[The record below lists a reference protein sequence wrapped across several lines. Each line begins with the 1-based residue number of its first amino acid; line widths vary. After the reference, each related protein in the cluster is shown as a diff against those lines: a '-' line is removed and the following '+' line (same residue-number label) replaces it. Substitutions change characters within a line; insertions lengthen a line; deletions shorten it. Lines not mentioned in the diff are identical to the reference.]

1 MMDCKKVLKL
11 IPQYIDG
18 ELDEAQKKE
27 FETHLENCE
36 SCKKEYQLEKKIIEN
51 LKNMPP
57 LELPEDFNKKIHE
70 KLVYQKNIL
79 EKKKERLKKTLTVAV
94 IAASFILMTVFVVN
108 IFKFDKSSRIESS
121 APLNNIKMTQSA
133 DLSKKEGIN
142 NEVNMFSIT
151 GQRGLPAGT
160 SRKITKNA
168 TISLEVEDV
177 NVCYDKV
184 FKLVKEAE
192 GFIESSDETVFT
204 DNTKRINLVLKVRED
219 KFESV
224 VSQIKEFGKVTALR
238 IDSKDVTEQ
247 YYDLKARLKNLE
259 IEEQK
264 LQDIMNKASTVKEML
279 EVESE
284 INRIRSDIESMKEQ
298 LKVWENLTRLG
309 TINLSIRQVSKVKKP
324 TTLVSFKGIGR
335 DIKQAF
341 INNVNFL
348 IFFIKKLIIIL
359 AIVLPYGAL
368 AFIGYKVYIY
378 FKKRR

>member
-1 MMDCKKVLKL
+1 MMDCKKALQL
-11 IPQYIDG
+11 IHRYIDG
-18 ELDEAQKKE
+18 ELDTAQKE
-27 FETHLENCE
+27 ELEKHIESCE
-36 SCKKEYQLEKKIIEN
+36 SCRKEYQLEKNIIES

-121 APLNNIKMTQSA
+121 APSNNIKMTQSA

-168 TISLEVEDV
+168 TVSLEVEDV

-204 DNTKRINLVLKVRED
+204 DDTKRINLVLKVRED

-224 VSQIKEFGKVTALR
+224 ISQIKEFGKVTALR

-264 LQDIMNKASTVKEML
+264 LQDIMNKAPTVKEML

-284 INRIRSDIESMKEQ
+284 MNRIRSEIESMKEQ
-298 LKVWENLTRLG
+298 LKVWENLTSLG
-309 TINLSIRQVSKVKKP
+309 TINLSIKEVSKVEKSP
-324 TTLVSFKGIGR
+324 TLGSFKGIGR
-335 DIKQAF
+335 EVKQAF
-341 INNVNFL
+341 VNNVNFL

-359 AIVLPYGAL
+359 VIILPYIVLAL
-368 AFIGYKVYIY
+368 IGYKVYIY
-378 FKKRR
+378 IKKRR

>member
-1 MMDCKKVLKL
+1 MMDCKKALQL
-11 IPQYIDG
+11 IHRYIDG
-18 ELDEAQKKE
+18 ELDAAQKE
-27 FETHLENCE
+27 ELEKHIESCE
-36 SCKKEYQLEKKIIEN
+36 SCRKEYQLEKNIIES
-51 LKNMPP
+51 LKNTPP

-70 KLVYQKNIL
+70 KLVCQKNIL

-142 NEVNMFSIT
+142 NEGNMFSIT

-168 TISLEVEDV
+168 TVSLEVEDV

-184 FKLVKEAE
+184 FKLVKEAK

-204 DNTKRINLVLKVRED
+204 DDTKRINLVLKVRED

-224 VSQIKEFGKVTALR
+224 ISQIKEFGKVTALR
-238 IDSKDVTEQ
+238 IDSKDVTDQ

-264 LQDIMNKASTVKEML
+264 LQDIMNKAPTVKEML

-284 INRIRSDIESMKEQ
+284 INRIRSEIESMKEQ
-298 LKVWENLTRLG
+298 LKVWENLTSLG
-309 TINLSIRQVSKVKKP
+309 TINLSIKEVSRIEKSS
-324 TTLVSFKGIGR
+324 TLGSFREIGR
-335 DIKQAF
+335 EAKQAF
-341 INNVNFL
+341 VNNVNFL

-359 AIVLPYGAL
+359 VIILPYIVLVL
-368 AFIGYKVYIY
+368 IGYKVYIY
-378 FKKRR
+378 IKKRR

>member
-1 MMDCKKVLKL
+1 MMDCKKAHQL
-11 IPQYIDG
+11 IPRYIDG
-18 ELDEAQKKE
+18 KLDVAQKE
-27 FETHLENCE
+27 ELEKHIESCE
-36 SCKKEYQLEKKIIEN
+36 SCRKEYQLEKNIIES

-57 LELPEDFNKKIHE
+57 LELPEDFNKKMHE

-79 EKKKERLKKTLTVAV
+79 EKKKEKLKKTLTVAV
-94 IAASFILMTVFVVN
+94 IAASFILMTVFVAN

-121 APLNNIKMTQSA
+121 VPSNNIKMAQSA

-184 FKLVKEAE
+184 SKLVKEAE

-224 VSQIKEFGKVTALR
+224 ISQIKEFGKVTALR
-238 IDSKDVTEQ
+238 IDSKDVAEQ

-284 INRIRSDIESMKEQ
+284 IKRVRNDIESMKEQ

-309 TINLSIRQVSKVKKP
+309 TINLSIREVSKVDKP
-324 TTLVSFKGIGR
+324 TTLVPFKGISS

-359 AIVLPYGAL
+359 AIVLPYGAP
-368 AFIGYKVYIY
+368 AFIEYECISIS
-378 FKKRR
+378 KKRR

>member
-1 MMDCKKVLKL
+1 MMDCKKALQL
-11 IPQYIDG
+11 IPRYIDG
-18 ELDEAQKKE
+18 ELDVAQKE
-27 FETHLENCE
+27 ELEKHIESCE
-36 SCKKEYQLEKKIIEN
+36 SCRKEYQLEKNIIES

-94 IAASFILMTVFVVN
+94 IAASFILMTVFIAN
-108 IFKFDKSSRIESS
+108 IFSNKSLRIESN
-121 APLNNIKMTQSA
+121 APLDNIKTAQSA
-133 DLSKKEGIN
+133 DLSKKEGAN
-142 NEVNMFSIT
+142 NEAKIFSIT

-168 TISLEVEDV
+168 TVSLEVEDV

-224 VSQIKEFGKVTALR
+224 ISQIKEFGKVTALR

-284 INRIRSDIESMKEQ
+284 INRIRSEIESMKEQ

-309 TINLSIRQVSKVKKP
+309 TINLSIREVSKVDKP

-359 AIVLPYGAL
+359 
-368 AFIGYKVYIY
+368 
-378 FKKRR
+378 

>member
-1 MMDCKKVLKL
+1 MMDCKKALQL
-11 IPQYIDG
+11 IPRYIDG
-18 ELDEAQKKE
+18 ELDVAQKE
-27 FETHLENCE
+27 ELEKHIESCE
-36 SCKKEYQLEKKIIEN
+36 SCRKEYQLEKNIIES

-94 IAASFILMTVFVVN
+94 IAASFILMTVFIAN
-108 IFKFDKSSRIESS
+108 IFSNKSLRIESN
-121 APLNNIKMTQSA
+121 APLDNIKTAQSA
-133 DLSKKEGIN
+133 DLSKKEGAN
-142 NEVNMFSIT
+142 NEAKIFSLT

-168 TISLEVEDV
+168 TVSLEVEDV

-224 VSQIKEFGKVTALR
+224 ISQIKEFGKVTALR

-284 INRIRSDIESMKEQ
+284 INRIRSEIESMKEQ
-298 LKVWENLTRLG
+298 LKVWENLTSLG
-309 TINLSIRQVSKVKKP
+309 TINLSIKEISKVEKP

-341 INNVNFL
+341 VNNVNFL
-348 IFFIKKLIIIL
+348 IFLIKKLIIIL
-359 AIVLPYGAL
+359 VIILPYSVLAL
-368 AFIGYKVYIY
+368 IGYKVYIY

>member
-1 MMDCKKVLKL
+1 MDCKKALQL
-11 IPQYIDG
+11 IPRYIDG
-18 ELDEAQKKE
+18 ELDVAQKE
-27 FETHLENCE
+27 ELEKHIESCE
-36 SCKKEYQLEKKIIEN
+36 SCRKEYQLEKNIIES

-94 IAASFILMTVFVVN
+94 IAASFILMTVFIAN
-108 IFKFDKSSRIESS
+108 IFSNKSLRIESN
-121 APLNNIKMTQSA
+121 APLDNIKTAQSA
-133 DLSKKEGIN
+133 DLSKKEGAN
-142 NEVNMFSIT
+142 NEAKIFSLT

-168 TISLEVEDV
+168 TVSLEVEDV

-224 VSQIKEFGKVTALR
+224 ISQIKEFGKVTALR

-284 INRIRSDIESMKEQ
+284 INRIRSEIESMKEQ
-298 LKVWENLTRLG
+298 LKVWENLTSLG
-309 TINLSIRQVSKVKKP
+309 TINLSIKEISKVEKP

-341 INNVNFL
+341 VNNVNFL
-348 IFFIKKLIIIL
+348 IFLIKKLIIIL
-359 AIVLPYGAL
+359 VIILPYSVLAL
-368 AFIGYKVYIY
+368 IGYKVYIY

>member
-1 MMDCKKVLKL
+1 MMDCKKALQL
-11 IPQYIDG
+11 IPRYIDG
-18 ELDEAQKKE
+18 ELDVAQKE
-27 FETHLENCE
+27 ELEKHIESCE
-36 SCKKEYQLEKKIIEN
+36 SCRKEYQLEKNIIES

-121 APLNNIKMTQSA
+121 APSNNIKMTQSA

-224 VSQIKEFGKVTALR
+224 ISQIKEFGKVTALR

-309 TINLSIRQVSKVKKP
+309 TINLLIREVSKVEKP

>member
-1 MMDCKKVLKL
+1 MMDCKKALQL
-11 IPQYIDG
+11 IPRYIDG
-18 ELDEAQKKE
+18 ELDVAQKE
-27 FETHLENCE
+27 ELEKHIESCE
-36 SCKKEYQLEKKIIEN
+36 SCRKEYQLEKNIIES

-121 APLNNIKMTQSA
+121 APSNNIKMTQSA

-224 VSQIKEFGKVTALR
+224 ISQIKEFGKVTALR

-309 TINLSIRQVSKVKKP
+309 TINLLIREVSKVEKP

-359 AIVLPYGAL
+359 VIVLPYGAL

>member
-1 MMDCKKVLKL
+1 MMDCKKALQL
-11 IPQYIDG
+11 IPRYIDG
-18 ELDEAQKKE
+18 ELDVSQKE
-27 FETHLENCE
+27 ELEKHIESCE
-36 SCKKEYQLEKKIIEN
+36 SCRKEYQLEKNIIES

-151 GQRGLPAGT
+151 GQRGLLAGT

-168 TISLEVEDV
+168 TVSLEVEDV

-224 VSQIKEFGKVTALR
+224 ISQIKEFGKVTALR

-284 INRIRSDIESMKEQ
+284 INRIRSEIESMKEQ
-298 LKVWENLTRLG
+298 LKVWENLTSLG
-309 TINLSIRQVSKVKKP
+309 TINLSIKEVSKVEQP

-335 DIKQAF
+335 DMKLAF

-359 AIVLPYGAL
+359 VIVLPYGAL

>member
-1 MMDCKKVLKL
+1 MMDCKKALQL
-11 IPQYIDG
+11 IPRYIDG
-18 ELDEAQKKE
+18 ELDVAQKE
-27 FETHLENCE
+27 ELEKHIESCE
-36 SCKKEYQLEKKIIEN
+36 SCRKEYQLEKNIIES

-94 IAASFILMTVFVVN
+94 IAASFILMTVFIAN
-108 IFKFDKSSRIESS
+108 IFSNKSLRIESN
-121 APLNNIKMTQSA
+121 APLDNIKTAQSA
-133 DLSKKEGIN
+133 DLSKKEGAN
-142 NEVNMFSIT
+142 NEAKIFSLT

-168 TISLEVEDV
+168 TVSLEVEDV

-224 VSQIKEFGKVTALR
+224 ISQIKEFGKVTALR

-259 IEEQK
+259 IVEQK

-284 INRIRSDIESMKEQ
+284 INRIRSEIESMKEQ
-298 LKVWENLTRLG
+298 LKVWENLTSLG
-309 TINLSIRQVSKVKKP
+309 TINLSIKEISKVEKP

-341 INNVNFL
+341 VNNVNFL

>member
-1 MMDCKKVLKL
+1 MDCKKALQL
-11 IPQYIDG
+11 IPRYIDG
-18 ELDEAQKKE
+18 ELDVAQKE
-27 FETHLENCE
+27 ELEKHIESCE
-36 SCKKEYQLEKKIIEN
+36 SCRKEYQLEKNIIES

-121 APLNNIKMTQSA
+121 APSNNIKMTQSA

-224 VSQIKEFGKVTALR
+224 ISQIKEFGKVTALR

-309 TINLSIRQVSKVKKP
+309 TINLLIREVSKVEKP

-359 AIVLPYGAL
+359 VIVLPYGAL

>member
-1 MMDCKKVLKL
+1 MMDCKKALQL
-11 IPQYIDG
+11 IPRYIDG
-18 ELDEAQKKE
+18 ELDVAQKE
-27 FETHLENCE
+27 ELEKHIESCE
-36 SCKKEYQLEKKIIEN
+36 SCRKEYQLEKNIIES

-121 APLNNIKMTQSA
+121 APSNNIKMTQSA

-224 VSQIKEFGKVTALR
+224 ISQIKEFGKVTALR

-309 TINLSIRQVSKVKKP
+309 TINLSIREVSKVEKP